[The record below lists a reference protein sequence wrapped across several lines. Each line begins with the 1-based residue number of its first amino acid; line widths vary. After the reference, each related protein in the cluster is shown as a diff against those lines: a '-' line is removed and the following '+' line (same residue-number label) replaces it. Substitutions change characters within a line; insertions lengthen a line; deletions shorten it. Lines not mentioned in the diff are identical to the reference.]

1 MRFPLVLL
9 SVGAF
14 ALGSCT
20 ARAGVEV
27 GVNPS
32 VVGVEGEQETG
43 ADKVFVCHRGRW
55 QEVAAP
61 AADAHGRHGDR
72 VSRGAQQARASC

>member
-1 MRFPLVLL
+1 MRYSLVLL
-9 SVGAF
+9 AVGTM

-32 VVGVEGEQETG
+32 VVGVGGGREDGTG
-43 ADKVFVCHRGRW
+43 KVFVCHRGSW
-55 QEVAAP
+55 QEVGAP
-61 AADAHGRHGDR
+61 AADAHARHGDR
-72 VSRGAQQARASC
+72 VSRVVQEARASC